1 MSAILNALIGE
12 LTEAGRLMLNLS
24 KDDAP
29 FDIQFEQNGRKYVMV
44 VRELH
49 IAEPPAED
57 EHRDVEAE
65 VVDDES

>member
-49 IAEPPAED
+49 IPDAPIEE
-57 EHRDVEAE
+57 EHKDVEAE
-65 VVDDES
+65 VVDDQP